1 MNNFTVVKTPIEG
14 LVVVEPKIF
23 TDTRGFFFE
32 SYNKKAFCEFG
43 LTMEFV
49 QDNHIKSRIGVL
61 RGIHFQRKFPQGRL
75 VRVIKGK
82 VYDVAVDLRKN
93 SPTFGK
99 WYGIEL
105 SAENKKMFYIPENF
119 GHAFLTLEDDT
130 EVLCKTTNVYRPEFE
145 SGIIYN
151 DPELNIDWPQIEG
164 DIVLSEKDKNLP
176 TFKNAELD

>member
-1 MNNFTVVKTPIEG
+1 MNNFTVTKTPIEG
-14 LVVVEPKIF
+14 LIIVEPKVF
-23 TDTRGFFFE
+23 ADTRGVFIE
-32 SYNKKAFCEFG
+32 SYNKESFLELG

-49 QDNHIKSRIGVL
+49 RDYHIKSRIGVL

-75 VRVIKGK
+75 IRVIRGR
-82 VYDVAVDLRKN
+82 VYDVAVDLRKD

-105 SAENKKMFYIPENF
+105 SAQNNKMLYIPERF

-130 EVLCKTTNVYRPEFE
+130 EVLCKTTNVYYPEYD

-151 DPELNIDWPQIEG
+151 DLDLEINWPEIEG

-176 TFKNAELD
+176 AFKNAELD